1 MIGGYQV
8 DVSVAVNLLMSVA
21 IVVLSVWGYY
31 KIKKS
36 TPLYFGFAYTLFAIS
51 HFLLLT
57 GGNNPPGAVFFVL
70 RTGGYALV
78 ATGLFALLK
87 DIILR
92 QEVECDLRES
102 RKRLAATFDQAAVG
116 IAGILPGGH
125 IAQVNR
131 RFCDIL
137 GYTVTGILNVLPHTL
152 IAPDDQRDTF
162 EAIKRIMKGDLPGYT
177 SEIQCIRK
185 DGSSIWCEL
194 FISPVRGTADVPCYC
209 ILVLEDISARKT
221 AEAELARLTGR
232 LEERVLERTA
242 ELAQANEA
250 LIAEVCQRTIAEERL
265 RLSLHEKEIL
275 INEIHHRV
283 KNNLQIIVSLLYLQ
297 SQKTSDSACGAALL
311 DSQTRIK
318 SMALIHENLYQSGD
332 LALIDF
338 DRYLRNLAGNLM
350 VAYGVDRSGIRATIH
365 AQDLTVNVTTAVPL
379 GLIANELISNALKYG
394 FTGRDGGE
402 ITLTGQKEKS
412 WITLVVKD
420 NGRGI
425 PEEFDWE
432 HADSLG
438 FNLVL
443 MLVRQLK
450 GTITL
455 GRTNGTQFVITIPY
469 AG

>member
-137 GYTVTGILNVLPHTL
+137 GYTVTDILNVLPHTL

-185 DGSSIWCEL
+185 DGSSVWCEL
-194 FISPVRGTADVPCYC
+194 FISPVRVRRMRHATA
-209 ILVLEDISARKT
+209 S
-221 AEAELARLTGR
+221 
-232 LEERVLERTA
+232 
-242 ELAQANEA
+242 
-250 LIAEVCQRTIAEERL
+250 
-265 RLSLHEKEIL
+265 LSLRIFPHEKL
-275 INEIHHRV
+275 QRQNLPGSPGGWRNVSSNERQNLHRQMRHSSLKSASV
-283 KNNLQIIVSLLYLQ
+283 LLRRNVSGYP
-297 SQKTSDSACGAALL
+297 STKKRYSSM
-311 DSQTRIK
+311 K
-318 SMALIHENLYQSGD
+318 S
-332 LALIDF
+332 
-338 DRYLRNLAGNLM
+338 
-350 VAYGVDRSGIRATIH
+350 
-365 AQDLTVNVTTAVPL
+365 TT
-379 GLIANELISNALKYG
+379 G
-394 FTGRDGGE
+394 
-402 ITLTGQKEKS
+402 
-412 WITLVVKD
+412 
-420 NGRGI
+420 
-425 PEEFDWE
+425 
-432 HADSLG
+432 
-438 FNLVL
+438 
-443 MLVRQLK
+443 
-450 GTITL
+450 
-455 GRTNGTQFVITIPY
+455 
-469 AG
+469 